1 MLGSTRKV
9 RVLAHRQPT
18 DMRKSFHTL
27 AAVVVQQMHSDV
39 MTGDLFLFVGRDRKR
54 AKVLYFDGTGL
65 CLFSK
70 LLSQGRFAAPW
81 ESTGDVVLT
90 QSELALFLEGAQR
103 MGHLSPPVI
112 NKDALHLSRDD
123 FR

>member
-9 RVLAHRQPT
+9 RVLAHQQPT

-27 AAVVVQQMHSDV
+27 AAVVVQQMRSDV

-81 ESTGDVVLT
+81 EATGDVVLT

>member
-1 MLGSTRKV
+1 MLGTTRKV
-9 RVLAHRQPT
+9 RVLVHQQPT

-27 AAVVVQQMHSDV
+27 AAVVVQQMRADV
-39 MTGDLFLFVGRDRKR
+39 MLGDLFLFVGRDRRR

-70 LLSQGRFAAPW
+70 LLSQGRFQAPW
-81 ESTGDVVLT
+81 EATGDVVMT
-90 QSELALFLEGAQR
+90 QSELALFLEGAQQ
-103 MGHLSPPVI
+103 MGRLSPPVI
-112 NKDALHLSRDD
+112 NNDALHLKVED